1 MSLKTYYSAI
11 VAQRKVGPPTVE
23 EARRD
28 FRDILAR
35 LVLI

>member
-11 VAQRKVGPPTVE
+11 LAQRKSGVPTVE

-28 FRDILAR
+28 FREILAR
-35 LVLI
+35 LVLV